1 MLRLVDCSLLV
12 PPRTGPDGRP
22 RYVMLET
29 LRAYGA
35 RLRAEAGEQDTA
47 AAALAGYALRVAE
60 EAAAGLQ
67 TSAGEAAAARWL
79 DAEDPTMRQVL
90 AWAMDHDAALAV
102 RLADALGWWWWL
114 RGRLAGQYRLLREV
128 AGRAEPGSDGWCA
141 TQCWLGRAA
150 LLLGRSARGAGPFHR
165 GPRRRGGT
173 GGRPGCWPMPWPAG
187 RWYC

>member
-1 MLRLVDCSLLV
+1 M
-12 PPRTGPDGRP
+12 
-22 RYVMLET
+22 
-29 LRAYGA
+29 
-35 RLRAEAGEQDTA
+35 

-90 AWAMDHDAALAV
+90 AWAVDHDPAVAV
-102 RLADALGWWWWL
+102 RLAVALGWWWWL

-141 TQCWLGRAA
+141 IQFWLGWAA
-150 LLLGRSARGAGPFHR
+150 SSGGRSGRGAGPFHR
-165 GPRRRGGT
+165 GPRCRCRT
-173 GGRPGCWPMPWPAG
+173 GGRPGLLADALAG
-187 RWYC
+187 RSTALLNMGQLAEGAEDGRRSLAMARDLGYPAAEATGPGGARHRRVVQRR